1 MDTITVTTQ
10 DLLDALVTA
19 SNAPDAARTVSELA
33 ETHGLS
39 RLAIKRALTAYQ
51 RAGRLRLHK
60 VRRMAIDGR
69 LSVVTAYTIA
79 PAPRKP
85 NARR

>member
-1 MDTITVTTQ
+1 MEAVTVTTQ
-10 DLLDALVTA
+10 DLLDALVTT
-19 SNAPDAARTVSELA
+19 STAPDAARTISELA
-33 ETHGLS
+33 EEHGLS
-39 RLAIKRALTAYQ
+39 RAAIKRALTAYQ

-60 VRRMAIDGR
+60 VRRVAIDGR

-85 NARR
+85 TRR